1 MCASSSQL
9 PRGLSKHRSH
19 HVSPLPSNPQWLPY
33 EIKSNLS
40 GMISRPSPI
49 HPRPKFPGSPPVL
62 TSCSKVTLAA
72 CHLLNIPCFFLPL
85 SSSWH
90 ATLTPLSASGPVRS
104 PVLYYLLYEASHHA
118 QSWCFILGGSY
129 KQLFVYQSPCY
140 TLSF

>member
-90 ATLTPLSASGPVRS
+90 ATLTLLSASGPVRPQCYATS
-104 PVLYYLLYEASHHA
+104 SMKPPTMLRVGVLSWVVLTNSYLYTSLPV
-118 QSWCFILGGSY
+118 IL
-129 KQLFVYQSPCY
+129 
-140 TLSF
+140 